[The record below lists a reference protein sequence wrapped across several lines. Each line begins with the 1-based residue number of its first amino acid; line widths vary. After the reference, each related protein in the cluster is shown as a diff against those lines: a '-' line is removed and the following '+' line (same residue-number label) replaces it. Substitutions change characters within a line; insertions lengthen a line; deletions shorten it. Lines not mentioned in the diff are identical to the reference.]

1 MLCRTAHLAGT
12 LGLNIRIVEETE
24 VKLHGQ
30 HIGHSAVDV
39 GHCYKSLVE
48 RLLKVVAESSTA
60 EIHVETC
67 LQSKHSRLLVVGSS
81 AHAGNAVDRQQV
93 AVDKALEAP
102 LATQHVGEQV
112 AV

>member
-12 LGLNIRIVEETE
+12 LGLNVRIVEETE

-30 HIGHSAVDV
+30 HIGHSTVDV
-39 GHCYKSLVE
+39 GHGYETLVE
-48 RLLKVVAESSTA
+48 RLLQVVAESPTA
-60 EIHVETC
+60 EIHVETR
-67 LQSKHSRLLVVGSS
+67 LQSKHSRL
-81 AHAGNAVDRQQV
+81 RQQV

-102 LATQHVGEQV
+102 LATQHVGEQA